1 MFVDSTSA
9 ISRVRDDA
17 LGPGQSFAVAA
28 IEVCSRIL
36 ARDNNVTIRW
46 IPARGEATGGGVSD
60 EYAKRAATG
69 NAPVETEGIP
79 EG

>member
-1 MFVDSTSA
+1 M
-9 ISRVRDDA
+9 
-17 LGPGQSFAVAA
+17 AA

-46 IPARGEATGGGVSD
+46 IPAHSEATDNEVAD
-60 EYAKRAATG
+60 ECAKRAATG